1 MSEIN
6 FDMVDLGTASEE
18 TKTISGGI
26 FADFLGVPEYW
37 GG

>member
-18 TKTISGGI
+18 TKTITGGVLLDG
-26 FADFLGVPEYW
+26 FFVAEFW